1 MRRARTKRTIRIWAT
16 IVCSTLLATAALSA
30 LSAAV
35 ASGATAWTASTAPLG
50 GLTTG
55 VYANPGV
62 TFGKVV
68 PGATSD
74 PEACPST
81 SWCVAVGSYNDASGH
96 LQGLIETWSAGSW
109 TSQTAPLTNLSPA
122 AANNPGVYFYAL
134 SCPSTTSCV
143 AVGSYDDASGNQ
155 QGLIETLSGGIWTA
169 QTAPLANLS
178 PPAASD
184 PMVTLTGLSCP
195 SATSCVAVG
204 SYSGTRQ
211 DALIETL
218 TGQTWTS
225 SNAPLTGLNP
235 DTIPDSML
243 LGLSCATASSCVAVG
258 QYQDITNAYQ
268 GLIETLSN
276 GSWSPSEAPIGGLN
290 PVAVSPPTVLLTSL
304 SCPSI
309 SSCVAVGF
317 YDATTGVQGLIETL
331 ANGAWAA
338 STAPTSGL
346 SPAAADPPAD
356 PLTSVSCPS
365 VTTCVIVG
373 SYTDSSGYQQGLIET
388 LSNGLWT
395 ASTATASAALSPP
408 AATLNDPSVS
418 LTGLSCASTSSCV
431 AVGSYVD
438 SSGYQQGL
446 IETLTSGSWTASA
459 ATASSTLVPA
469 AATNPAVN
477 LAAVSC
483 PGVGTCVAI
492 GTYDDASGNQW
503 GLVESELTTT
513 TTTTAATCTWT
524 DASGTTND
532 WSDGGNWSG
541 TGCTGTG
548 GPPAGA
554 SLVFPTPIPNGA
566 TPTNDLTAGTVFD
579 SLTIE
584 DGYTLS
590 GNAITLDPASGT
602 GITVTGIATV
612 TINTPIVLGAGQ
624 TFSSTNTAVHL
635 FGTISDGT
643 HGYGLTLS
651 GYLWN
656 VDPLSAGGA
665 GSNTYGGGT
674 TIDGN
679 GYTSLATNAG
689 FGSGPVTITPGSTL
703 LVDSSVTLANAVTVG
718 GSGTGGNGAIAEGG
732 GVAGSTLSGPVTL
745 TGDTTVI
752 SPNQG
757 QSLAFTGGITGDY
770 RLTVNQ
776 SSSDLGTV
784 VVASSGTFS
793 GGTTVAG
800 GILQITNAT
809 ALGSG
814 PVTVESGATIQESSA
829 TGITVGNPL
838 TLNGAGSTSAG
849 ASGALDALAGTDGW
863 AGSVTLGS
871 ASTVATDAANATL
884 LLISGVG
891 GTGPLTI
898 NAPAGGA
905 GMVELLQAGTY
916 SGGTIVTNGATAR
929 IANAQALS
937 GGTVTVQSGGELQVN
952 AVASLA
958 NALHLAGTG
967 VHTTTLTG
975 ALEWFGANL
984 TLTAPLALD
993 GSASVANL
1001 GSDGHTLTLGAGVT
1015 GTGALSTAGPV
1026 VLAPGAN
1033 ATNTL
1038 GLTALAGTLQVDG
1051 AVADQTTATNATI
1064 DGAGAS
1070 AGLTVGCGATLHA
1083 GDSGPGTI
1091 TTTAGLSLG
1100 CASGP
1105 VTLDVAIDGTAPGSG
1120 YSQVLV
1126 RSGTVV
1132 LGGAALSVNFEAGL
1146 TSAPGDVYDI
1156 VVNEGGSAVTG
1167 ELTDGGVALSE
1178 GSTITVS
1185 GRTLRVSYVGG
1196 ASGHDVTLTD
1206 VTSPP
1211 PPPPPPPAPSRTL
1224 TATSLSASP
1233 NPAIIGQTVTYTSTV
1248 SPVPNGGTVTFFD
1261 GAAAITGCVAETVN
1275 ATTPTASCTVSYS
1288 SAGSHVVDATYSGDG
1303 AYRGSSTTS
1312 LTEVVNAPAA
1322 TTTSVSVSPA
1332 SVTRGRAVS
1341 YSAAITSAGGADVL
1355 SGTVRFVTGDVTLCT
1370 AVLSAGG
1377 AACTA
1382 TTAPMGT
1389 DVVTATYSGDAT
1401 HAGSSASATLRV
1413 RPLVRRPRAF
1423 RVTAP
1428 VWTGRSVVVE
1438 IVGSELYGRPWIT
1451 SDAAGT
1457 RVEVLHD
1464 TATHLSIR
1472 VSVNRDTRRGEHAF
1486 TIVFAHGEVARVNYL
1501 QR

>member
-1 MRRARTKRTIRIWAT
+1 MASMHTNRTPHRWTMA
-16 IVCSTLLATAALSA
+16 LATALVAAQALTTFGLGA
-30 LSAAV
+30 HA
-35 ASGATAWTASTAPLG
+35 ASGATTWTGATAPLG
-50 GLTTG
+50 G
-55 VYANPGV
+55 VSPSANTDPTV
-62 TFGKVV
+62 DFGKGVAAHSSAPV
-68 PGATSD
+68 
-74 PEACPST
+74 ACPTTT
-81 SWCVAVGSYNDASGH
+81 SCVAVGNYVDTSGNT
-96 LQGLIETWSAGSW
+96 QGLIETMSGGTWTAG
-109 TSQTAPLTNLSPA
+109 TAPLNGLNSATNP
-122 AANNPGVYFYAL
+122 NVYFYAL
-134 SCPSTTSCV
+134 SCPSATECV
-143 AVGSYDDASGNQ
+143 AVGSYADTSGNTQ
-155 QGLIETLSGGIWTA
+155 GLIETMSGGTWTASTAPLNGLNPAPTTNPLIVLTSLSCPATGTCIAVGTYNDTNGQAGLIETMSNGSWTASTAPLSGLSTYTIPRFALNQVTCYLNGPCVAVGRYQDSSNTYQGLIETLSGSTWTP
-169 QTAPLANLS
+169 TAAPTTNLNPVPNS
-178 PPAASD
+178 AAPNVSING
-184 PMVTLTGLSCP
+184 VSCP
-195 SATSCVAVG
+195 STTWCVASG
-204 SYSGTRQ
+204 SY
-211 DALIETL
+211 DA
-218 TGQTWTS
+218 
-225 SNAPLTGLNP
+225 
-235 DTIPDSML
+235 
-243 LGLSCATASSCVAVG
+243 AS
-258 QYQDITNAYQ
+258 
-268 GLIETLSN
+268 
-276 GSWSPSEAPIGGLN
+276 
-290 PVAVSPPTVLLTSL
+290 
-304 SCPSI
+304 
-309 SSCVAVGF
+309 
-317 YDATTGVQGLIETL
+317 GVQGLIETL
-331 ANGAWAA
+331 SSGTWTA

-346 SPAAADPPAD
+346 SPTANSN
-356 PLTSVSCPS
+356 PLDALENVSCPVS
-365 VTTCVIVG
+365 GSCVAVSSYYDSSDNTQGLIETLSSGIWTASTAPTSGLSPVSGANPAVTIFDQVCAGDGACEAVG
-373 SYTDSSGYQQGLIET
+373 SYTDSSGSQQALIET
-388 LSNGLWT
+388 LSSGTWAAITAPTVGLNP
-395 ASTATASAALSPP
+395 ASGANP
-408 AATLNDPSVS
+408 AGF
-418 LTGLSCASTSSCV
+418 LTGMSCPTVGSCT
-431 AVGSYVD
+431 AVGGYQD
-438 SSGYQQGL
+438 SSGNQYGL
-446 IETLTSGSWTASA
+446 IETQATSSP
-459 ATASSTLVPA
+459 V
-469 AATNPAVN
+469 
-477 LAAVSC
+477 
-483 PGVGTCVAI
+483 
-492 GTYDDASGNQW
+492 
-503 GLVESELTTT
+503 
-513 TTTTAATCTWT
+513 TCTWT
-524 DASGTTND
+524 DGAHSTND
-532 WSDGGNWSG
+532 DWSNGANWSG

-554 SLVFPTPIPNGA
+554 SLVFPTPVPNGA

-602 GITVTGIATV
+602 GITATGGATV

-1211 PPPPPPPAPSRTL
+1211 PPPPPPPPAPSRTL

-1248 SPVPNGGTVTFFD
+1248 SPVPIGGTVTFFD

-1275 ATTPTASCTVSYS
+1275 ATTPTASCTVGYS

-1341 YSAAITSAGGADVL
+1341 YSAVITSAGGADAL

-1370 AVLSAGG
+1370 ATLSAGG

-1382 TTAPMGT
+1382 TTAPMGA

-1486 TIVFAHGEVARVNYL
+1486 TIVFAHGEVARVHYL